1 MKEVT
6 LITLLALFLFSG
18 TALAVDLNGTWVA
31 DNWCVPGHDSDNP
44 SVPKYEQSTMV
55 VTQNGRFFTTSNS
68 TPNPDEECG
77 GVIQGKKIYLT
88 CPPPLVNPDYKT
100 GTIFH
105 GELKNKNRIVG
116 INQNPDD
123 GATCYI
129 RVRRQ

>member
-1 MKEVT
+1 MKKIT
-6 LITLLALFLFSG
+6 LITFLAFFLFSG

-31 DNWCVPGHDSDNP
+31 DNWCVPGKNPSNP
-44 SVPKYEQSTMV
+44 SVPKYEQSIMV
-55 VTQNGRFFTTSNS
+55 VTQNGRFFTTDNI
-68 TPNPDEECG
+68 TPTPDEVCG

-88 CPPPLVNPDYKT
+88 CPPVNPSAIT

-116 INQNPDD
+116 INQKPDE

-129 RVRRQ
+129 EARRQ